1 VKVSIYRV
9 EERRG
14 GAGPYNNRNTATLGE
29 MFAEHGSGTHLSPHQ
44 DELLQGI
51 ESDEHCG
58 FATLEQLDEWFHGF
72 HAVLDRLG
80 FVIAHYVVPLN
91 LVRYGKTQA
100 LFVRGDL
107 FPTETLPM
115 MY

>member
-14 GAGPYNNRNTATLGE
+14 GAGPYNKRNAEALGE
-29 MFAEHGSGTHLSPHQ
+29 MFAEHGSGTHLSPQQ
-44 DELLQGI
+44 DDLLLGI
-51 ESDEHCG
+51 KADEHCG
-58 FATLEQLDEWFHGF
+58 FATLEQLDTWFDGF
-72 HAVLDRLG
+72 HDALSGLG
-80 FVIAHYVVPLN
+80 FVVAHYIVPLN

-107 FPTETLPM
+107 FPTEHLSL
-115 MY
+115 

>member
-1 VKVSIYRV
+1 MKVSIYRV

-14 GAGPYNNRNTATLGE
+14 GAGPYNATNRQYLAD
-29 MFAEHGSGTHLSPHQ
+29 MFAEHGSGTHLSPVQ
-44 DELLQGI
+44 DELLLGI
-51 ESDEHCG
+51 NADEHCG
-58 FATLEQLDEWFHGF
+58 FATLEQLDEWFEGY

-107 FPTETLPM
+107 FPIEQLIL
-115 MY
+115 